1 MPDMP
6 YAVIMD
12 HVNRLIKEID
22 RKLNSTSE
30 CCDKYIRMSFMH
42 AVYYKLFGNKTHL
55 RARDFSSEYFKGGW
69 DQSYERTVGRNRTLH
84 SGSKVIFPIVMQ
96 LYYSS
101 SRDDRFCRDAHT
113 GTYSKKTVIYSL

>member
-1 MPDMP
+1 MQFITN
-6 YAVIMD
+6 Y
-12 HVNRLIKEID
+12 LGIK
-22 RKLNSTSE
+22 
-30 CCDKYIRMSFMH
+30 
-42 AVYYKLFGNKTHL
+42 HL

-113 GTYSKKTVIYSL
+113 GTYSKKTVIYSDMLRIFVNKQDCK